1 MHRRPSS
8 TVAKPL
14 SGRAPDSLILFVAGE
29 PQSTPDLRESTVGMG
44 ERLVGLIVPGAGIP
58 ARELRPGSAENPSSA
73 TDIGATP
80 SSDPR
85 PWHLPPSQTACLD
98 IVLDTAERQRE
109 EVLVVDVDRPGEHRD
124 LVERY
129 VGSNDVLPLLLRP
142 DGARLEGLE
151 NFTPARVRKFI
162 ATR

>member
-1 MHRRPSS
+1 M
-8 TVAKPL
+8 
-14 SGRAPDSLILFVAGE
+14 
-29 PQSTPDLRESTVGMG
+29 GMM
-44 ERLVGLIVPGAGIP
+44 IPGAGIP
-58 ARELRPGSAENPSSA
+58 PKELRPGYAENSPGA
-73 TDIGATP
+73 TDVAATP
-80 SSDPR
+80 SPNPR

-98 IVLDTAERQRE
+98 IVLDTAERQRD